1 MNVPLPEK
9 NIIEEVA
16 LIKGI
21 NPSFIEKD
29 WYVTQVIK
37 IVSEISHGNF
47 QIIFTGGTSL
57 SKAYKLLQ
65 RFSEDIDFRVIVPD
79 LKNESRSKQRKIL
92 SEFKGVI
99 IDVLQKTFK
108 IDTKNIFARNENH
121 FVAFE
126 IDYPSYYSP
135 ENALRPHIL
144 VEFTVTDLVLPA
156 KQLSISSLIHEVSKK
171 IPEIERIGCTDMV
184 ENTCDKL
191 SAITWRIPD
200 RIRGEEN
207 DDPSIVRHIHDLAIL
222 GDLALQ
228 HPAFKELAIRTID
241 RDDQRS
247 IKIAGLSIQEKFAV
261 VLKILNEDKEY
272 IDEYDRFVKGMSYA
286 PDNALPSFEQA
297 MEKLRKLVVTVSL
310 I

>member
-1 MNVPLPEK
+1 MNVPRPDK

-21 NPSFIEKD
+21 SPSFIEKD

-47 QIIFTGGTSL
+47 QINFTGGTSL

-92 SEFKGVI
+92 SEFKRAVT
-99 IDVLQKTFK
+99 DVLQKTAG
-108 IDTKNIFARNENH
+108 IDMANIFARNENQ

-126 IDYPSYYSP
+126 INYPSYYPP
-135 ENALRPHIL
+135 ETALRPHIL

-156 KQLSISSLIHEVSKK
+156 KQFPISSLINEVSKK
-171 IPEIERIGCTDMV
+171 IPEIESIRCTDMV

-200 RIRGEEN
+200 RIRGEED

-228 HPAFKELAIRTID
+228 HQAFKKLAIRTIN
-241 RDDQRS
+241 RDDLRS

-261 VLKILNEDKEY
+261 VLNILDEEKEY

-286 PDNALPSFEQA
+286 PDNTLPSFRQA
-297 MEKLRKLVVTVSL
+297 MEKLRKLINTVL
-310 I
+310 K